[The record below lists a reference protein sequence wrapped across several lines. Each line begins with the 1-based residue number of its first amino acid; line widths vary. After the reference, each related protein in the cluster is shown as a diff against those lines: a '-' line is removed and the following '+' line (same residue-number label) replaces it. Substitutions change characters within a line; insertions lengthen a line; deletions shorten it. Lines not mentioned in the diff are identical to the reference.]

1 LLPLSMKVKAVPLL
15 LLFFRRVLPLLV
27 LVAALPAA
35 ADVHGIPADQRFPT
49 AHFPYARQVDGCTSW
64 RQPARFAQGFGQ
76 VDFNGACQ
84 AHDQCFHTLGRTWG
98 ECNQAFLSALRHACA
113 RDLKRQRLEQ
123 GRAGEPD
130 MQALHL
136 CFDIADLYLA
146 RVQEPA
152 AIRRYELAQRQQ
164 RAYLAHVR
172 GAIQR
177 LFVTVLR
184 RPATEDEEADVFGRI
199 EAGMTL
205 GAVAKALASSKADR
219 KAALVRLEPPSELP
233 AIDEASLVGLAPL
246 DSAAPTEGGNP

>member
-1 LLPLSMKVKAVPLL
+1 VPLL
-15 LLFFRRVLPLLV
+15 LLFLRRVLPLLV
-27 LVAALPAA
+27 LATALPAR
-35 ADVHGIPADQRFPT
+35 ADVLGIPGDPRFPA
-49 AHFPYARQVDGCTSW
+49 AHFPYARQVEGCTSW
-64 RQPARFAQGFGQ
+64 RLPARFGQGFGQ

-84 AHDQCFHTLGRTWG
+84 AHDQCFHTLGRSWG
-98 ECNQAFLSALRHACA
+98 ECNQAFLSALRQACD

-123 GRAGEPD
+123 SKAGEPD

-172 GAIQR
+172 GTIQR
-177 LFVTVLR
+177 LFVTVLH

-199 EAGMTL
+199 EAGLSL
-205 GAVAKALASSKADR
+205 GAVRKALASSKADR
-219 KAALVRLEPPSELP
+219 KASLVRLEPPSELP